1 MDDFETRRLF
11 RDLELLNH
19 LALLELG
26 LVIEPEVA
34 HPAFVATTCAKSP
47 WKTAWLLPW
56 RVVEAGPVVEALARH
71 LDLERPVSLRRAT
84 ESAVLRQG
92 IGAEISQPMARS
104 VSRDIGVGEEDA
116 RRRIV
121 QLSRDLGLLPPRVVE
136 AVGSFIPWAHCHSM
150 ERLAPLVGDP
160 GYVDRIRQEN
170 LAITMH
176 FDRVRKNG
184 RNAKRSLIDSHRPLV
199 HRIAGKCAGRSVA
212 YSELVDAGNRGL
224 ASAVAEFDQRRGTR
238 FKDYAAWWIQN
249 AVSNPVSGAETAPRV
264 SVRELQLINELM
276 RNHRRLLGEK
286 GREPTAEEMAQ
297 AMGIT
302 VAELHEIQSLLFE
315 ISGPSGLGR
324 LQDIA
329 RMDMAFDACC

>member
-47 WKTAWLLPW
+47 WKTAWLLLW
-56 RVVEAGPVVEALARH
+56 RVVEARPVVEALARH

-92 IGAEISQPMARS
+92 IGAEISEPMAQS
-104 VSRDIGVGEEDA
+104 VSRDLGVDEEDA

-136 AVGSFIPWAHCHSM
+136 AVGSFIPWAHRHTL
-150 ERLAPLVGDP
+150 EALAPLVDDP
-160 GYVDRIRQEN
+160 GCIDRIRQEN
-170 LAITMH
+170 LAIAVH
-176 FDRVRKNG
+176 FEQVRKNG
-184 RNAKRSLIDSHRPLV
+184 RDAKRSLIDAHRPLV
-199 HRIAGKCAGRSVA
+199 HRVAGKCAGQSVA

-224 ASAVAEFDQRRGTR
+224 ASAVAEFDHRRGNR
-238 FKDYAAWWIQN
+238 FKDYAARRIRQ
-249 AVSNPVSGAETAPRV
+249 AVTKPDLGAEGTARV
-264 SVRELQLINELM
+264 SVRELQLINKLM
-276 RNHRRLLGEK
+276 RNRRRLLDES
-286 GREPTAEEMAQ
+286 GRKPTAEELAQ
-297 AMGIT
+297 EVGIT
-302 VAELHEIQSLLFE
+302 LEELHEIQSLKCE
-315 ISGPSGLGR
+315 TSGPSDLGR